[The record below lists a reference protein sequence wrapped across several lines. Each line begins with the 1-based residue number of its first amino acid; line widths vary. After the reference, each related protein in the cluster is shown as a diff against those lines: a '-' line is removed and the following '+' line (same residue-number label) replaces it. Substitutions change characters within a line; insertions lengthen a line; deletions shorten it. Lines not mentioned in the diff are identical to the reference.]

1 MTASFTI
8 DEILTLDGAVLLG
21 TPEKLE
27 YGISTDSRAIDAS
40 SNLYLALK
48 GERFDGHDFVLKA
61 FENGA
66 GLAIVDRDCLETVL
80 NSLSSKSKTLAL
92 PIVSVPNTLAAY
104 QGLARLY
111 LRKNSAKV
119 IAITGSSGK
128 TTTKEMTAAATS
140 ARRVHKSMA
149 NENNEIGVPKT
160 ILSMPADS
168 EILILEMGMRGLGQI
183 AQLAA
188 CGSPDIAV
196 ITCAG
201 SAHIE
206 LLGSLENIAKAKCEL
221 FAALDSERGYAIIGD
236 GSEHL
241 LSQAKR
247 DFVGHIEIAPEL
259 EIVSVDSVGTT
270 FKIPGTANPEQEFV
284 VRAHG
289 RVLLED
295 AWCAVAAARAAGLT
309 DIEIA
314 SGLAKFAAVEGR
326 GNALKSSHGA
336 IIVDESY
343 NANPDS
349 MRCAVEAI
357 LSHAYPQSAK
367 IVVLGAM
374 AELGEF
380 TEPLHLELGR
390 WLKDKPISLL
400 VTVGPVAR
408 AIASGATGA
417 NYEIASVES
426 QDDALQRILPHLGSD
441 SCVMVKGSHST
452 NLDKLVQKILR

>member
-1 MTASFTI
+1 MTATFTI
-8 DEILTLDGAVLLG
+8 DEILTLDGAVLHG
-21 TPEKLE
+21 VISEILE
-27 YGISTDSRAIDAS
+27 YVISTDSRTIDAS
-40 SNLYLALK
+40 RNLYLALK
-48 GERFDGHDFVLKA
+48 GERFDGHDFVRKA

-66 GLAIVDRDCLETVL
+66 GLALIDNDSLEAVL
-80 NSLSSKSKTLAL
+80 ASLPSKPRSL
-92 PIVSVPNTLAAY
+92 PVVSVPNTLAAY

-140 ARRVHKSMA
+140 ARRVHKSLA

-160 ILSMPADS
+160 ILSMPADT

-188 CGSPDIAV
+188 CGLPDVGV

-236 GSEHL
+236 GSKHL
-241 LSQAKR
+241 TAQAKH
-247 DFVGHIEIAPEL
+247 DFSGRIEIAPTI
-259 EIVSVDSVGTT
+259 EIVSVDSSGTT
-270 FKIPGTANPEQEFV
+270 FKLDSEQAFF

-295 AWCAVAAARAAGLT
+295 AWCAVAASRAAGLT
-309 DIEIA
+309 DSEIA
-314 SGLAKFAAVEGR
+314 NGLAKFAAVEGR

-336 IIVDESY
+336 TVVDESY

-400 VTVGPVAR
+400 VTVGSVAS

-426 QDDALQRILPHLGSD
+426 QDDALQRLLPHLGSD
-441 SCVMVKGSHST
+441 SCIMVKGSHST
-452 NLDKLVQKILR
+452 NLDKLVQKILG